1 MRSFV
6 AVWPDPPVLEAV
18 AAFERPDLPGG
29 RWTTV
34 DQWHVTLRFLGE
46 VAQADVAE
54 VVDVLRSVAAR
65 HRPVT
70 AVLGPVTG
78 RFKERILHVPVAG
91 LDELAADVIAATATM
106 GDAPPD
112 DRAFQGHLTLARV
125 RPRQARLSP
134 PAVPPALVGCPLAG
148 SWTVRELTL
157 VASDRRPGGSAY
169 SVVERVPLG
178 VEGGATGGVD
188 DGAGPTPGTGTVPP
202 EPLPGGRRGR
212 PAG

>member
-1 MRSFV
+1 LFV
-6 AVWPDPPVLEAV
+6 AVWPDPAVLEAV

-29 RWTTV
+29 RWTTA

-46 VAQADVAE
+46 VAEADLTEVADA
-54 VVDVLRSVAAR
+54 VRAAAAR
-65 HRPVT
+65 HRPVD

-91 LDELAADVIAATATM
+91 LDELAADVIDATATM

-125 RPRQARLSP
+125 RPWQARLSS
-134 PAVPPALVGCPLAG
+134 PALPPALVGRPLAG

-169 SVVERVPLG
+169 SVVDRAPLATDA
-178 VEGGATGGVD
+178 ATGDGSRGGPGGGSGPVPD
-188 DGAGPTPGTGTVPP
+188 AGSGDGSGAGS
-202 EPLPGGRRGR
+202 
-212 PAG
+212 A